1 MGWGRSMV
9 CGEVRG
15 WMVGAG
21 NGIWSVNNKLKIK
34 QNFKKSICW
43 VQEKSKCHFKQKI
56 NDYVS

>member
-1 MGWGRSMV
+1 VGWGRSMV

-34 QNFKKSICW
+34 QNFKK
-43 VQEKSKCHFKQKI
+43 KHMLGAGKI
-56 NDYVS
+56 KVSF